1 MTSKIRSRA
10 LSGTIAGVV
19 LLADLDEGAEGVHSR
34 SLSLARQWGRFG
46 EGRGRRLLGYGR
58 GLGAVESDPLDPAGE
73 GSGESKRAGLDS
85 IVLEDVED
93 QLVLE
98 LGLCSGSFS
107 CFLLSTPLGENPG
120 STSRVLF
127 FFEVPEFSSGEW
139 VCSVGEEIFEVLWK
153 FDGWE

>member
-1 MTSKIRSRA
+1 M
-10 LSGTIAGVV
+10 
-19 LLADLDEGAEGVHSR
+19 
-34 SLSLARQWGRFG
+34 
-46 EGRGRRLLGYGR
+46 
-58 GLGAVESDPLDPAGE
+58 GAVESDPLDLAGE
-73 GSGESKRAGLDS
+73 GSGESKRAGLES

-107 CFLLSTPLGENPG
+107 CFLLSTLLGENPG
-120 STSRVLF
+120 STSRVLS

-139 VCSVGEEIFEVLWK
+139 VCSIGEEIFEVLWK